1 MLKFETKIMKRLSII
16 LTGLFLLVTIV
27 NAQLRVVNTFVENR
41 HKPMGLDEP
50 QPRFTWII
58 ASDDRQVLQNAY
70 EIRVSDSREN
80 LEEGEHLLWST
91 GKIQSSQS
99 VHIDYTGESLKPG
112 TRYFWRVKVWDNK
125 GNVSKWSETDWWQT
139 GLMDPS
145 AWEADWVSAEHE
157 NNITAY
163 YFRKDFLTDKKKE
176 ILKATAY
183 LTVRG
188 MYEASINGKRV
199 GNAYLTP
206 GWTSYNNRIQYQVY
220 DVKEI
225 LDKGQNTIGV
235 ILGEGWYKGRI
246 SRKVYG
252 SETAMLVQLVIEYAD
267 GETIIIKSNDTWKTS
282 TGPVISSS
290 IYDGEIYD
298 SGKEI
303 IGWDCSGFDD
313 SSWKRVLVKDYSKTN
328 IIHTYNEPV
337 RKHEELKPLEILI
350 SPEGDTI
357 VDFGQNLVGWVRL
370 KAMGNKGDS
379 IILHHAEVLDREGNF
394 YTDNLRSALQRNIYI
409 LNGRE
414 QGFEPHFSWQGFRY
428 VKVEG
433 LGEIPNPDDITAV
446 ALYSDMGQTGNF
458 ITSNPDLNQLQSN
471 IQWGQKGN
479 FLDVPTDCPQRDERL
494 GWTGDAQA
502 FCRTAAFNM
511 NVNNFFSKWLK
522 DLAADQL
529 DDGNVPV
536 VIPNVLGNR
545 SAGSAGWSDAATI
558 IPWNIYQIYGDK
570 RILHDQYPSMKA
582 WVDYLV
588 DISNDLLRNNGF
600 HFGDWLFYSVDD
612 DNGGRSAVTDKFL
625 IAQCFFA
632 NSAKIV
638 AEVASLLGM
647 EDDHMYYSALHGQIK
662 EVFNNEFVTPNGQLV
677 SNTQTAYVLALQF
690 DLLPENM
697 REQAVERLINN
708 IRAYDDHIT
717 TGFLGAP
724 YINHVLTRYGQLDVA
739 YELLLQDTYPS
750 WLYPV
755 KKGATTIW
763 ERWNGIKPD
772 GSFQYASMNSFNH
785 YAYGA
790 IGEWMYTI
798 IAGINP
804 KEPGYRDFI
813 IKPQPGGGLSSAK
826 GELNTYY
833 GLIRS
838 NWRIENDLFNIE
850 IEIPVNTSTIV
861 YLPAS
866 SAELITE
873 GGRSIRGVEEVNILE
888 ENGDYVMLILGSGN
902 YNFTVEGFKYQAKH

>member
-1 MLKFETKIMKRLSII
+1 MITTVI
-16 LTGLFLLVTIV
+16 
-27 NAQLRVVNTFVENR
+27 NAQLKVVDTFVENR
-41 HKPMGLDEP
+41 HKPVGLDDAR
-50 QPRFTWII
+50 PRFTWII
-58 ASDDRQVLQNAY
+58 TSDKKQVLQEAY

-80 LEEGEHLLWST
+80 LEEGKHLLWST

-99 VHIDYTGESLKPG
+99 VHIDYAGEPLKPG
-112 TRYFWRVKVWDNK
+112 TNYFWRVKVWDNK
-125 GNVSKWSETDWWQT
+125 GKESKWSEIDWWQT
-139 GLMDPS
+139 GLMDFS
-145 AWEADWVSAEHE
+145 AWEADWISAVHE
-157 NNITAY
+157 NNITVY

-183 LTVRG
+183 LTARG
-188 MYEASINGKRV
+188 MYEASINGKRL

-252 SETAMLVQLVIEYAD
+252 SETAMLAQLVIEYSD
-267 GETIIIKSNDTWKTS
+267 GETIIIKSDDTWKTS

-298 SGKEI
+298 SRKEI

-433 LGEIPNPDDITAV
+433 LGEIPNPDAITAI

-600 HFGDWLFYSVDD
+600 HYGDWLFYSVDD

-638 AEVASLLGM
+638 TEVASLLGM

-838 NWRIENDLFNIE
+838 NWRIENDHFNIE
-850 IEIPVNTSTIV
+850 IEIPVNTSAKV

-866 SAELITE
+866 SAERITE
-873 GGRSIRGVEEVNILE
+873 GGRSIRGVEEVDILE
-888 ENGDYVMLILGSGN
+888 ENGDYVMLMLGSGN
-902 YNFTVEGFKYQAKH
+902 YNFTVEGFKYQAKQ